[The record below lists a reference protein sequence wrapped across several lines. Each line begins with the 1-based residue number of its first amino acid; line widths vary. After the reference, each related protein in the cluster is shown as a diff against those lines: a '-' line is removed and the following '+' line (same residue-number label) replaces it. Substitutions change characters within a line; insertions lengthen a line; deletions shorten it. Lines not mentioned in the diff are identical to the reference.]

1 MAEFELKALIT
12 GVDRLSPALSK
23 MQKKIRGFKRQAEEA
38 SQGGLALG
46 GGLAAGLTLS
56 LKSYADQ
63 ENAATGL
70 KVAMMDA
77 NGEVGKRFQDIN
89 KLAIGLGNQLPGT
102 TADFQNMMQML
113 VRQGIPAENILG
125 GVGKATAYLAVQL
138 KKTPEAAAEFAA
150 KMQDATGTAS
160 EDMMGL
166 FDTIQKAFYLGV
178 DDTNM
183 LSFFT
188 KTSSVLKMVNK
199 DGLQAAQSL
208 APISVMMDQ
217 MGMNG
222 ESAGNALRKVIQSGL
237 SVKKIRDVNKVMARQ
252 KLGVQLDF
260 TDGKGSFGGLDNMF
274 RQLAKLRKLTDVKRT
289 GVLKAIFG
297 DDAETLQVVNA
308 LIDKGKDGYDQIQ
321 QKMNKQA
328 SLNKRVQAQLG
339 TLSNLWEAMTGTATN
354 GLAAIGGAFSGDAK
368 NITQWL
374 GELGEKF
381 TKFADENPRVIRG
394 VVGLAAGLAI
404 LKLGLMGV
412 GSAISIVSRIMSMT
426 PIGMIATAIA
436 LAAGLIITNW
446 DVVGPYF
453 KKLWETIGPYFEAGW
468 ELLKKVFAWSP
479 LGMVINNWGPVVKWF
494 QDMWDKLKPIIEW
507 FTDSSGDTVDAINSA
522 QWGAGAYDA
531 YGTGIPARGYTPY
544 PNRDKPYTEDLGKIT
559 FRPSITAYVVGDDCF
574 DQRDR
579 LIEALNKPGPGT
591 LVHPTYGELKVCVDG
606 EVRVSTSKSEGRIV
620 RFDLK
625 FVEAGELSYPT
636 SGAATAQTLM
646 SSCSALDD
654 CISDSFSSFS
664 IDGVAD
670 FVQNDV
676 VGNASTMLGYVSDA
690 MKVVDSAVSDAA
702 RLLQGDISVLL
713 PPPSSGKNFVEQVQK
728 MWRTGKRLY
737 GNASDLVTMI
747 KTLSGVSL
755 GSDLQPRGVWKT
767 DSKTTATATQQR
779 NVVASTLRTTAISEA
794 AYAVTRLPAPTTS
807 AVMQNAAVGQATTPA
822 QSTGWPSVTHP
833 ALNNAPAVKNTV
845 DLPTWEELT
854 DIRDTLNTA
863 IDKELS
869 RTTSDALFLAL
880 RRVKADLNADINT
893 RLEQSARIIQRTP
906 DEVLPAL
913 VLAATWFDNAARD
926 ADIIRRN
933 AITHP
938 GFVPVIPLKVPVQ

>member
-1 MAEFELKALIT
+1 MFFSGLFQRKSDAPVTTPAE
-12 GVDRLSPALSK
+12 
-23 MQKKIRGFKRQAEEA
+23 
-38 SQGGLALG
+38 LA
-46 GGLAAGLTLS
+46 
-56 LKSYADQ
+56 D
-63 ENAATGL
+63 
-70 KVAMMDA
+70 
-77 NGEVGKRFQDIN
+77 
-89 KLAIGLGNQLPGT
+89 AIGLSYDTYTGKQISSQRAMRLTAVFSCVRVLAESVGMLPCNLYHLNGS
-102 TADFQNMMQML
+102 
-113 VRQGIPAENILG
+113 
-125 GVGKATAYLAVQL
+125 L
-138 KKTPEAAAEFAA
+138 K
-150 KMQDATGTAS
+150 QRATG
-160 EDMMGL
+160 ERL
-166 FDTIQKAFYLGV
+166 HKL
-178 DDTNM
+178 
-183 LSFFT
+183 
-188 KTSSVLKMVNK
+188 
-199 DGLQAAQSL
+199 
-208 APISVMMDQ
+208 IS
-217 MGMNG
+217 
-222 ESAGNALRKVIQSGL
+222 
-237 SVKKIRDVNKVMARQ
+237 
-252 KLGVQLDF
+252 
-260 TDGKGSFGGLDNMF
+260 TH
-274 RQLAKLRKLTDVKRT
+274 
-289 GVLKAIFG
+289 
-297 DDAETLQVVNA
+297 
-308 LIDKGKDGYDQIQ
+308 
-321 QKMNKQA
+321 
-328 SLNKRVQAQLG
+328 
-339 TLSNLWEAMTGTATN
+339 
-354 GLAAIGGAFSGDAK
+354 
-368 NITQWL
+368 
-374 GELGEKF
+374 
-381 TKFADENPRVIRG
+381 
-394 VVGLAAGLAI
+394 
-404 LKLGLMGV
+404 
-412 GSAISIVSRIMSMT
+412 
-426 PIGMIATAIA
+426 
-436 LAAGLIITNW
+436 
-446 DVVGPYF
+446 
-453 KKLWETIGPYFEAGW
+453 
-468 ELLKKVFAWSP
+468 
-479 LGMVINNWGPVVKWF
+479 
-494 QDMWDKLKPIIEW
+494 
-507 FTDSSGDTVDAINSA
+507 
-522 QWGAGAYDA
+522 
-531 YGTGIPARGYTPY
+531 
-544 PNRDKPYTEDLGKIT
+544 PN
-559 FRPSITAYVVGDDCF
+559 
-574 DQRDR
+574 
-579 LIEALNKPGPGT
+579 
-591 LVHPTYGELKVCVDG
+591 
-606 EVRVSTSKSEGRIV
+606 
-620 RFDLK
+620 
-625 FVEAGELSYPT
+625 
-636 SGAATAQTLM
+636 AATAQTLM

-654 CISDSFSSFS
+654 CISDSFSGFS

-807 AVMQNAAVGQATTPA
+807 AVMQNATVGQSTTPA